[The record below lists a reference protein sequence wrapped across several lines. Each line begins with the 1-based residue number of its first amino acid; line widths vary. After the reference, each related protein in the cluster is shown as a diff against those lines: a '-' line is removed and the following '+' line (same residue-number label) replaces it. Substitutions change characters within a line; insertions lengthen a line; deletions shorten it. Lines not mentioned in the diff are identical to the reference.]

1 MNSFK
6 ICRFVILIVFFVFS
20 SKIYGQIIVG
30 QIINSN
36 DQGIP
41 SATVLLYK
49 PSDTL
54 NYLKFVISD
63 ENGDFKIQLENQQI
77 QFPLLIKVLHI
88 SHDNYHGKLTD
99 FDEVKIVLK
108 ERQNKLKSV
117 TVKAKSPLKIKGD
130 TLSYSVSQWQN
141 DKDSSIEDV
150 LKRIPGVEVNDDGY
164 ISHNGK
170 FINHLYINGVDL
182 LENRYTIATKGLP
195 AGVIDD
201 IEVLQNHSHKK
212 VNKGTTNA
220 KGVSINL
227 STKNTNIITGITKA
241 SLANPLLSGSINTTP
256 IFINPEYQVVGSL
269 KATNLGDDLVFNDR
283 SVSIFNLNI
292 PQPELD
298 FIDLIN
304 ENRDQQTNLDRK
316 YWRDTRTANTTLDLI
331 TVDEKKRNYK
341 IGYSTDYDEVVL
353 QNSFRETIQLN
364 DRLIEN
370 LESNS
375 YYNVTRNHYFKGYY
389 EDNQDNNYLKVDLY
403 AKSSHDNQSSRTLLN
418 TNRFD
423 SKTVKDGQ
431 TIFAAF
437 QNNIKTKSNLW
448 SFDGLVQYT
457 NTNDELLIIP
467 EVFDVLNSS
476 SNDFSNQEIATE
488 QLLLNFNAGYF
499 MQLNKGHVDVV
510 AGWDYRGQMLE
521 SGLDQSN
528 SPDYQIA
535 PFQNLQNYSFN
546 RFSFKT
552 ILQQQYGNTRFT
564 LTSKLNYNN
573 VNSTDSQSTK
583 DEINKVF
590 FEPNLNINHRI
601 NSKWSTYGSVSI
613 SNSIADLNRFQTSF
627 LITDYNRN
635 SRFENNIQR
644 SRNYNFVSGWNYKNI
659 LKGFFFNVSATYG
672 ITENTQAQALDFDDN
687 GFRILNFIDQPTQ
700 NTFFNL
706 RSDISQTVGQKIN
719 LKLSGSYNS
728 QRLETFFN
736 NDFTNFRIDNYQ
748 VNLKGN
754 YDPISWYY
762 VNTDFGFF
770 NNKSFN
776 DGSALNSYSYSAQVI
791 FGQEVFEN
799 HYTEF
804 TWNGQRNIF
813 GANDNSN
820 NLFDFRYIFKSEKNY
835 ELNFKAINLLNQKD
849 YTVVTND
856 SNTTSISS
864 FPLLG
869 RQFILSYQ
877 FFF

>member
-1 MNSFK
+1 MVKHINFDDRYFEPSFTTT
-6 ICRFVILIVFFVFS
+6 
-20 SKIYGQIIVG
+20 
-30 QIINSN
+30 N
-36 DQGIP
+36 
-41 SATVLLYK
+41 T
-49 PSDTL
+49 
-54 NYLKFVISD
+54 
-63 ENGDFKIQLENQQI
+63 
-77 QFPLLIKVLHI
+77 
-88 SHDNYHGKLTD
+88 
-99 FDEVKIVLK
+99 IVLNFRENALK
-108 ERQNKLKSV
+108 EVIV
-117 TVKAKSPLKIKGD
+117 TAEKPLKVKGD

-141 DKDSSIEDV
+141 NKDSSIEDV
-150 LKRIPGVEVNDDGY
+150 LKRIPGVEVNDEGY

-212 VNKGTTNA
+212 VNKGTTKA

-227 STKNTNIITGITKA
+227 STKNANIFTGITDLA
-241 SLANPLLSGSINTTP
+241 VANPFLSGSISTTP

-269 KATNLGDDLVFNDR
+269 KATDLGDDLVFKDR
-283 SVSIFNLNI
+283 SISIFKLNT

-298 FIDLIN
+298 YIDLIN
-304 ENRDQQTNLDRK
+304 ENRNQQTNLDRK
-316 YWRDTRTANTTLDLI
+316 YWRDTHTGNTTIDFI
-331 TVDEKKRNYK
+331 TVDENKRNYK
-341 IGYSTDYDEVVL
+341 IGYSTDYDEVFL
-353 QNSFRETIQLN
+353 GNSFRETIQLN

-370 LESNS
+370 IESNNYFNIS
-375 YYNVTRNHYFKGYY
+375 RNHYLKGYY
-389 EDNQDNNYLKVDLY
+389 EDNKDNNYLKVDLY

-423 SKTVKDGQ
+423 SEMVKDGQ
-431 TIFAAF
+431 TIFASF

-448 SFDGLVQYT
+448 SLDGLVQYT
-457 NTNDELLIIP
+457 NTNDEFGIVP
-467 EVFDVLNSS
+467 EVFDVLNSTS
-476 SNDFSNQEIATE
+476 DEYSYQTIATE

-499 MQLNKGHVDVV
+499 KQLKKGHIDVV
-510 AGWDYRGQMLE
+510 AGWDYRKQMLE

-528 SPDYQIA
+528 STDYQIV
-535 PFQNLQNYSFN
+535 PFQNSQDYNFN
-546 RFSFKT
+546 NFSVKS
-552 ILQQQYGNTRFT
+552 ILQQEYGSTR
-564 LTSKLNYNN
+564 LTVTGKLSYNN
-573 VNSTDSQSTK
+573 VNSTDSQDTN
-583 DEINKVF
+583 DQINKVF
-590 FEPNLNINHRI
+590 FEPNLNINQRF
-601 NSKWSTYGSVSI
+601 NSKWSTYGSASI

-644 SRNYNFVSGWNYKNI
+644 SRNYNFGSGWNYKNI
-659 LKGFFFNVSATYG
+659 LKGFFFNGSATYG
-672 ITENTQAQALDFDDN
+672 ITENTQTLALDFDDN

-736 NDFTNFRIDNYQ
+736 NDFTNLRIDNYQ

-835 ELNFKAINLLNQKD
+835 ELNFKAINLLNQKN
-849 YTVVTND
+849 YTVVSND
-856 SNTTSISS
+856 SNITSVSS
-864 FPLLG
+864 FPLIG
-869 RQFILSYQ
+869 RQFIVSYQ
-877 FFF
+877 FYF